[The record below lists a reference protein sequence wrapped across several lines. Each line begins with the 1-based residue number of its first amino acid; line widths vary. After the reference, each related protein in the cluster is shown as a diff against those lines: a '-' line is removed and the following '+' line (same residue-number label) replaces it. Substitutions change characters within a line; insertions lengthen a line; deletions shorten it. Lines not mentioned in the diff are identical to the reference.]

1 MEVLPKFWPRDCDH
15 YFDFGI
21 SPGEV
26 SVMSP
31 ASGLWLA
38 LTITQNA
45 AVFGGGE
52 IPWPDRALEG

>member
-1 MEVLPKFWPRDCDH
+1 
-15 YFDFGI
+15 
-21 SPGEV
+21 
-26 SVMSP
+26 MSP